1 MEDGALNGT
10 GGLGRVSVSPPSV
23 VPDIY
28 RGVGSRVGT
37 EPQGKG
43 GDIIGVLGPGW
54 ELIGLRLS
62 CESCEAHYIR

>member
-10 GGLGRVSVSPPSV
+10 GGLGRISVTPPSV

-28 RGVGSRVGT
+28 SGVGT

>member
-1 MEDGALNGT
+1 MEDGALNGP
-10 GGLGRVSVSPPSV
+10 GGLGRVSVSPSIGRPR
-23 VPDIY
+23 Y
-28 RGVGSRVGT
+28 LQRGGARGLGI

-62 CESCEAHYIR
+62 CEVARRII